1 MIPNIQMNI
10 LDVPV
15 HVPLG
20 DEPFSALSAGMIQG
34 LDVGV
39 QSVPF
44 QVRRRGEGAV
54 AVRAGMDLAVRV
66 TVELGQLLN
75 RDSQFLCL
83 GVELHAPEVHPH
95 VSLAVEHVAAMV
107 ADLVT
112 GGEALH
118 MFKQSIILYYRHR

>member
-1 MIPNIQMNI
+1 MIPNVQMNV

-15 HVPLG
+15 RIPLG
-20 DEPFSALSAGMIQG
+20 DELFPALFAGMVHG
-34 LDVGV
+34 LEVGV
-39 QSVPF
+39 QPVPL

-54 AVRAGMDLAVRV
+54 AVRARMDLAIRV

-75 RDSQFLCL
+75 WDSQLLRL

-95 VSLAVEHVAAMV
+95 VPLAVEHVSAMV

-112 GGEALH
+112 GDEALH
-118 MFKQSIILYYRHR
+118 MFK